1 MSATSR
7 LGLLIGFLVKGE
19 IQQAPMTSPT
29 LLGWIEASEWTGRMK
44 NFLRAVKLGMRH
56 RFTLL
61 GAVVCSL
68 IVALFWG
75 FNIGTI
81 YPVVEVV
88 FQGKAM
94 PDWIDEEIARLE
106 GEIQDRQ
113 QWLDEQQQLPVAQG
127 DSVSAEIE
135 MALFRQQADE
145 KALAWRQ
152 SAQPWIH
159 SYLPITPF
167 DTLLLMV
174 AALLLGTLV
183 KDLFLMASMILVERF
198 SQLSTFGLRK
208 EFFRRTLRMD
218 LAAFGDDRRANLL
231 ARFTN
236 DMNGVNQGINSVLG
250 KAVREPLKMVVCLV
264 GAAWIC
270 WRLLIL
276 SLFVLPLALFLVARL
291 AMAIKKANRRAMEEM
306 SQLYGVLDES
316 FSGIMAVKSFT
327 MEGYERRRF
336 HRTAKEY
343 YRRAMRIMTFN
354 SLTRPTTEM
363 MGMIIVSM
371 ALVSGGYLV
380 LNQETHLLGIRMSSR
395 PLGFGALITFY
406 ALLIGAS
413 DPLRKLADVFNVV
426 QRSSAALDRIYEM
439 LDREPAIV
447 DCPEPKP
454 VPVPFKQLVFQGV
467 NFEYLSEEPLLKDI
481 NLTIEQGETVAL
493 VGANGSGKSTLLNLV
508 PRFYDPT
515 GGQILINNTPLPE
528 LKIKQLRRLVG
539 VVTQQTVLFDDTI
552 LNNIRY
558 GSPHASRDEIVEAAR
573 KARADVFI
581 CQFEQGY
588 ETIAGESGGRLSG
601 GQRQRIALARA
612 ILRDPQI
619 LLLDEATSQV
629 DVESEKLIHQVL
641 EEFLRQR
648 TTIMITHR
656 LSTLA
661 LANRIIVLEEGRI
674 VDVGTSEELS
684 GRCEVFRSMCQIP
697 MRESA

>member
-1 MSATSR
+1 
-7 LGLLIGFLVKGE
+7 
-19 IQQAPMTSPT
+19 
-29 LLGWIEASEWTGRMK
+29 MK
-44 NFLRAVKLGMRH
+44 NFLRAVKLGMRY

-81 YPVVEVV
+81 YPVVEIV

-113 QWLDEQQQLPVAQG
+113 QWLDEQQQQPVAQG
-127 DSVSAEIE
+127 DSAFPEIE

-145 KALAWRQ
+145 QALAWRQ

-159 SYLPITPF
+159 RYLPITPF

-208 EFFRRTLRMD
+208 EFYRRTLRMD
-218 LAAFGDDRRANLL
+218 LAAFGHDRRANLL

-250 KAVREPLKMVVCLV
+250 KAVREPLKMIVCLV

-276 SLFVLPLALFLVARL
+276 SLLVVPLALYLVARL
-291 AMAIKKANRRAMEEM
+291 AMAIKRANRRAMEEM

-327 MEGYERRRF
+327 MESYERGRF

-363 MGMIIVSM
+363 MGMIIVSL
-371 ALVSGGYLV
+371 ALVSGGYMV
-380 LNQETHLLGIRMSSR
+380 LNQETHLLGIRMSNR

-481 NLTIEQGETVAL
+481 NLTIEQGETVAI

-515 GGQILINNTPLPE
+515 GGQILINDTPLPE

-539 VVTQQTVLFDDTI
+539 VVTQQTILFDDTI

-573 KARADVFI
+573 KARADEFI

-661 LANRIIVLEEGRI
+661 LAKRIIVLEEGRI

-684 GRCEVFRSMCQIP
+684 GRCEIFRSMCQIP
-697 MRESA
+697 LRESA

>member
-1 MSATSR
+1 
-7 LGLLIGFLVKGE
+7 
-19 IQQAPMTSPT
+19 
-29 LLGWIEASEWTGRMK
+29 MK
-44 NFLRAVKLGMRH
+44 NFLRAVKLGIRH

-127 DSVSAEIE
+127 DSASPEIE

-145 KALAWRQ
+145 QALAWRQ

-208 EFFRRTLRMD
+208 EFYRRTLRMD
-218 LAAFGDDRRANLL
+218 LAAFGHDRRANLL

-250 KAVREPLKMVVCLV
+250 KAVREPLKMIVCLV

-276 SLFVLPLALFLVARL
+276 SLLVVPLALYLVARL

-327 MEGYERRRF
+327 MEGYERGRF

-363 MGMIIVSM
+363 MGMVIVSL

-380 LNQETHLLGIRMSSR
+380 LNQETHLLGIRMSNR

-447 DCPEPKP
+447 DCPEPKS

-481 NLTIEQGETVAL
+481 NLTIEQGETVAI

-515 GGQILINNTPLPE
+515 GGQILVNDTPLPE

-539 VVTQQTVLFDDTI
+539 IVTQQTILFDDTI

-573 KARADVFI
+573 KARADEFI

-601 GQRQRIALARA
+601 GQRQRIALART

-661 LANRIIVLEEGRI
+661 LAKRIIVLEEGRI

-684 GRCEVFRSMCQIP
+684 GRCEIFRSMCQIP
-697 MRESA
+697 LRESA

>member
-1 MSATSR
+1 
-7 LGLLIGFLVKGE
+7 
-19 IQQAPMTSPT
+19 
-29 LLGWIEASEWTGRMK
+29 MK
-44 NFLRAVKLGMRH
+44 NFLRAVKLGMRY

-113 QWLDEQQQLPVAQG
+113 QWLDEQQQQPVAQG
-127 DSVSAEIE
+127 DSASPEME

-145 KALAWRQ
+145 QALAWRQ

-208 EFFRRTLRMD
+208 EFYRRTLRMD

-250 KAVREPLKMVVCLV
+250 KAVREPLKMIVCLV

-276 SLFVLPLALFLVARL
+276 SLLVLPLALYLVARL

-327 MEGYERRRF
+327 MEGYERGRF

-363 MGMIIVSM
+363 MGMIIVSL

-380 LNQETHLLGIRMSSR
+380 LNQETHLLGIRLSSR

-481 NLTIEQGETVAL
+481 NLTIEQGETVAI
-493 VGANGSGKSTLLNLV
+493 VGANGSGKSTLLNLI

-515 GGQILINNTPLPE
+515 GGQILVNDTPLPE

-539 VVTQQTVLFDDTI
+539 VVTQQTILFDDTI

-558 GSPHASRDEIVEAAR
+558 GSPHASRDEIIEAAC
-573 KARADVFI
+573 KAHADEFI
-581 CQFEQGY
+581 CQFERGY
-588 ETIAGESGGRLSG
+588 ETVAGESGGRLSG

-661 LANRIIVLEEGRI
+661 LAKRIIVLEEGRI

-684 GRCEVFRSMCQIP
+684 GRCKIFRSMCQIP
-697 MRESA
+697 LRESA

>member
-1 MSATSR
+1 
-7 LGLLIGFLVKGE
+7 
-19 IQQAPMTSPT
+19 
-29 LLGWIEASEWTGRMK
+29 MK
-44 NFLRAVKLGMRH
+44 NFLRAVKLGMRY

-81 YPVVEVV
+81 YPVVEIV

-113 QWLDEQQQLPVAQG
+113 QWLDEQQQQPVAQG
-127 DSVSAEIE
+127 DSASSEIE

-145 KALAWRQ
+145 QALAWRQ

-208 EFFRRTLRMD
+208 EFYRRTLRMD
-218 LAAFGDDRRANLL
+218 LAAFGHDRRANLL

-250 KAVREPLKMVVCLV
+250 KAVREPLKMIVCLV

-276 SLFVLPLALFLVARL
+276 SLLVVPLALYLVARL

-327 MEGYERRRF
+327 MEGYERGRF

-363 MGMIIVSM
+363 MGMIIVSL

-380 LNQETHLLGIRMSSR
+380 LNQETHLLGIRMSNR

-481 NLTIEQGETVAL
+481 NLTIEQGETVAI

-515 GGQILINNTPLPE
+515 GGQILINDTPLPE

-539 VVTQQTVLFDDTI
+539 VVTQQTILFDDTI

-558 GSPHASRDEIVEAAR
+558 GSPHASRDEIVEAAC
-573 KARADVFI
+573 KARADEFI

-661 LANRIIVLEEGRI
+661 LAKRIIVLEEGRI

-684 GRCEVFRSMCQIP
+684 GRCEIFRSMCQIP
-697 MRESA
+697 LRESA

>member
-1 MSATSR
+1 
-7 LGLLIGFLVKGE
+7 
-19 IQQAPMTSPT
+19 
-29 LLGWIEASEWTGRMK
+29 MK
-44 NFLRAVKLGMRH
+44 NFLRAVKLGMRY

-127 DSVSAEIE
+127 DSASPEIE

-145 KALAWRQ
+145 QALAWRQ

-159 SYLPITPF
+159 RYLPITPF
-167 DTLLLMV
+167 DTLLLMA
-174 AALLLGTLV
+174 AALLLGTLL

-208 EFFRRTLRMD
+208 EFYRRTLRMD

-250 KAVREPLKMVVCLV
+250 KAVREPLKMIVCLV

-276 SLFVLPLALFLVARL
+276 SLLVLPLALYLVARL

-327 MEGYERRRF
+327 MEGYERGRF

-363 MGMIIVSM
+363 MGMIIVSL

-380 LNQETHLLGIRMSSR
+380 LNQETHLLGIRLSSR

-481 NLTIEQGETVAL
+481 NLTIEQGETVAI
-493 VGANGSGKSTLLNLV
+493 VGANGSGKSTLLNLI

-515 GGQILINNTPLPE
+515 GGQILVNDTPLPE

-539 VVTQQTVLFDDTI
+539 VVTQQTILFDDTI

-573 KARADVFI
+573 KARADEFI

-612 ILRDPQI
+612 IRCRCPPDKRPPDSPAIVSYPCSNWQMNSSARALR
-619 LLLDEATSQV
+619 AAS
-629 DVESEKLIHQVL
+629 
-641 EEFLRQR
+641 
-648 TTIMITHR
+648 TISSR
-656 LSTLA
+656 LA
-661 LANRIIVLEEGRI
+661 CGE
-674 VDVGTSEELS
+674 
-684 GRCEVFRSMCQIP
+684 P
-697 MRESA
+697 